1 MDGLEK
7 KTEGQETGG
16 QEIDLDITKK
26 YIDEIES
33 LKKNTVPV
41 IEYQKLQNENKKLFE
56 SLKNNIEDESTD
68 SEEQN
73 TSIDDLRKS
82 LFNED
87 NLDNLEF
94 WKKSLMLRNRLI
106 ESGQQDPFLPVGHNV
121 VPTQEDVDAAN
132 RVAEGIEQCI
142 KYAKGDP
149 VVFTNELQRITID
162 NIPVRRIK

>member
-1 MDGLEK
+1 MGEEV
-7 KTEGQETGG
+7 KTEDQVV
-16 QEIDLDITKK
+16 DLDNTKK
-26 YIDEIES
+26 YIEEIEN
-33 LKKNTVPV
+33 LKKNTVS
-41 IEYQKLQNENKKLFE
+41 IAEYQKLKDENKQLFE
-56 SLKNNIEDESTD
+56 SLKNNIGDDGSSD
-68 SEEQN
+68 SDDQN
-73 TSIDDLRKS
+73 ISIDELRKS

-87 NLDNLEF
+87 NDNLEF

-106 ESGQQDPFLPVGHNV
+106 EEGQQDPFLPIGHNV

>member
-1 MDGLEK
+1 MDELEK
-7 KTEGQETGG
+7 TVDQEV
-16 QEIDLDITKK
+16 DLDITKK

-33 LKKNTVPV
+33 LKKNTVS
-41 IEYQKLQNENKKLFE
+41 ITEYQKLQNENKKLFE

-68 SEEQN
+68 SPEQN
-73 TSIDDLRKS
+73 ESIDDLRQS
-82 LFNED
+82 LFCGD

-94 WKKSLMLRNRLI
+94 WKKSLLLRSRLI
-106 ESGQQDPFLPVGHNV
+106 ESGKQDPFLPVGHNV

>member
-1 MDGLEK
+1 MDELEK
-7 KTEGQETGG
+7 KNEDQEV
-16 QEIDLDITKK
+16 DLDITKK

-41 IEYQKLQNENKKLFE
+41 TEYQKLQNENKKLFE

-68 SEEQN
+68 SPQN
-73 TSIDDLRKS
+73 TSIDDLRQW
-82 LFNED
+82 LFNGD

-94 WKKSLMLRNRLI
+94 WKKSLLLRIRLI
-106 ESGQQDPFLPVGHNV
+106 ESGKQDPFLPVGHNV

>member
-1 MDGLEK
+1 MDELEK
-7 KTEGQETGG
+7 KNED
-16 QEIDLDITKK
+16 QEIDLDNTKK
-26 YIDEIES
+26 YIEEIEN
-33 LKKNTVPV
+33 LKKNTVS
-41 IEYQKLQNENKKLFE
+41 IAEYQKLKDENKQLFE
-56 SLKNNIEDESTD
+56 SLKNNIGDDGSSDSDDQNIGIDE
-68 SEEQN
+68 
-73 TSIDDLRKS
+73 LRKS

-87 NLDNLEF
+87 NDNLEF

-106 ESGQQDPFLPVGHNV
+106 EEGQQDPFLPIGHNV

>member
-1 MDGLEK
+1 MDEQV
-7 KTEGQETGG
+7 KTEDQI
-16 QEIDLDITKK
+16 IDLDNTKK
-26 YIDEIES
+26 YIEEIEN
-33 LKKNTVPV
+33 LKKNTVS
-41 IEYQKLQNENKKLFE
+41 ITEYQKLKDENKQLFE
-56 SLKNNIEDESTD
+56 SLKNNIGDDGSSD
-68 SEEQN
+68 SDDQN
-73 TSIDDLRKS
+73 ISIDELRKS

-87 NLDNLEF
+87 NDNLEF

-106 ESGQQDPFLPVGHNV
+106 EEGQQDPFLPVGHNV

>member
-1 MDGLEK
+1 MDELK
-7 KTEGQETGG
+7 ETVD
-16 QEIDLDITKK
+16 QVVDLDNTKK
-26 YIDEIES
+26 YIEEIEN
-33 LKKNTVPV
+33 LKKNTVS
-41 IEYQKLQNENKKLFE
+41 ITEYQKLKDENKQLFE
-56 SLKNNIEDESTD
+56 SLKNNIGDDGSSD
-68 SEEQN
+68 SDDQN
-73 TSIDDLRKS
+73 ISIDELRKS

-87 NLDNLEF
+87 NDNLEF

-106 ESGQQDPFLPVGHNV
+106 EEGQQDPFLPIGHNV